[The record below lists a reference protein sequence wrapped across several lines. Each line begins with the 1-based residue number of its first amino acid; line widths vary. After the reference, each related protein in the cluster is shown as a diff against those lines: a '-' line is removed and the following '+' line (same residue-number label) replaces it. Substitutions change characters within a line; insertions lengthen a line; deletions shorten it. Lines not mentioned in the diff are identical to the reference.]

1 MFVQQTR
8 NGKTGVK
15 NPASTVESSKAL
27 AAAKK
32 RAGLSSDT
40 DVIEIALERLAL
52 EDDFGARLVR
62 NKGTVPRELDI

>member
-1 MFVQQTR
+1 VLVHDDSHLR
-8 NGKTGVK
+8 EKSSVYGG
-15 NPASTVESSKAL
+15 SSKAL

-52 EDDFGARLVR
+52 ED
-62 NKGTVPRELDI
+62 